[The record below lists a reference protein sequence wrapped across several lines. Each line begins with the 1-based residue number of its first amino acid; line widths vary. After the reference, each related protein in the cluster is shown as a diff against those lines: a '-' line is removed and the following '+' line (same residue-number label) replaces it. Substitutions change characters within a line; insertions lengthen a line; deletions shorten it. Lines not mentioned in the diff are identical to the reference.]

1 MDAAAV
7 GNLAGDLHPF
17 SLQKIVWS
25 WYQRLNSRATCGS
38 TTFGSLAR
46 TLCFGFDGRSAPAV
60 WTLGVYQSRIMGQ
73 ESREVKENRMNA
85 KKSAAKQVA
94 RASVTKKTSRA
105 LASPR
110 NENEEDLKKRTRN
123 IIRKLKRAYPGAKCS
138 LNHSNAFEL
147 LVATIL
153 SAQCTD
159 ERVNIVTADLF
170 RKYRK
175 PEDYLKVSPRE
186 LEKDIQST
194 GFFRNKTKSIQGT
207 SKMLTEFYGS
217 EVPQTMDEL
226 LELPGVARKTAN
238 VVLGNAFDIAAGVVV
253 DTHVTR
259 LSHRLGLSEEKTAEK
274 IEQDLVQIVPKKDWV
289 IFPHL
294 FIYHGR
300 KICKARNPLCE
311 DCEVERLC
319 PSSFLKTGLPP
330 GM

>member
-1 MDAAAV
+1 MKKKA
-7 GNLAGDLHPF
+7 P
-17 SLQKIVWS
+17 KE
-25 WYQRLNSRATCGS
+25 
-38 TTFGSLAR
+38 TT
-46 TLCFGFDGRSAPAV
+46 
-60 WTLGVYQSRIMGQ
+60 
-73 ESREVKENRMNA
+73 
-85 KKSAAKQVA
+85 
-94 RASVTKKTSRA
+94 
-105 LASPR
+105 
-110 NENEEDLKKRTRN
+110 EELTKRTRE

-147 LVATIL
+147 LIATIL

-159 ERVNIVTADLF
+159 DRVNIVTADLF

-175 PEDYLKVSPRE
+175 PEDYLNVSPRE

-207 SKMLTEFYGS
+207 AKMLTETYGG
-217 EVPQTMDEL
+217 EVPKTMDEL

-238 VVLGNAFDIAAGVVV
+238 VVLGNAFDIKAGVVV

-259 LSHRLGLSEEKTAEK
+259 LSHRLNLTQEKTAEK
-274 IEQDLVQIVPKKDWV
+274 IEQDLIPIVPKKDWV

-294 FIYHGR
+294 IIYHGR
-300 KICKARNPLCE
+300 KTCKARNPQCAE
-311 DCEVERLC
+311 CVVEKTC